1 MNNRLLLLGE
11 KVGYETLSAK
21 LAPYLTAARKE
32 KIEMLLPKRLNSIHL
47 AVEAPSDPHNAAA
60 VVRSC
65 EALGV
70 MNAHVIEAEGRAL
83 HAKRTTQG
91 AFHWIHTH
99 HHNAFEQFLQQLKHR
114 QSTIVLAGATMD
126 GDQPLSQL
134 PLEQPL
140 CLLFGNENRG
150 LSPQARQACDL
161 IYHIPMFG
169 MSESLN
175 LSVSA
180 AISLYDVTTRK
191 RQQLQQSGDLTA
203 DEIAQ
208 LRLHYY
214 ANSLEKRLV
223 TQLLNSD

>member
-1 MNNRLLLLGE
+1 MNNTLLSLGK
-11 KVGYETLSAK
+11 KVGYKTLSEK
-21 LAPYLTAARKE
+21 LSPYLTAARKE
-32 KIEMLLPKRLNSIHL
+32 KIETLLPKRLNSIHL
-47 AVEAPSDPHNAAA
+47 AVESPSDPHNAAA

-99 HHNAFEQFLQQLKHR
+99 HHNSFEQFLEQLRSR
-114 QSTIVLAGATMD
+114 QPNIVLAGAAMD
-126 GDQPLSQL
+126 GEQSLSQL
-134 PLEQPL
+134 TIEQPL

-150 LSPQARQACDL
+150 LSQQARQACDL

-191 RQQLQQSGDLTA
+191 RQQLQQSGDLTV
-203 DEIAQ
+203 DEIDQ

-214 ANSLEKRLV
+214 ANSLEQRLV
-223 TQLLNSD
+223 TQLLNTD